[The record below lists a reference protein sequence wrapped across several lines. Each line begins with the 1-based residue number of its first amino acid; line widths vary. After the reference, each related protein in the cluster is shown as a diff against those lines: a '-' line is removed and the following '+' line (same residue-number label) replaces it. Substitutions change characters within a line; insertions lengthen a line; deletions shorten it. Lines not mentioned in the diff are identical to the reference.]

1 MPLPHTPHPLVRKPA
16 LITGNPSGGLWR
28 NVAVAALLS
37 IVLGGLLRYGAGSG
51 WFDWFGSAIAAL
63 SIFTLLV
70 LVSRHQSRNRIHQ
83 ESDTAF
89 HDLFN
94 SVNDAIFIHDMQGR
108 FLEVNQAACLRLG
121 YSREELLELSPAEI
135 DTPEFA
141 ARIPAIW
148 EKFRQDGQVVLES
161 AHRTRDG
168 QIIPVEISA
177 RLARFGGQPVVIS
190 VARDLRDR
198 SNMQAALRLSEEK
211 ARLLLDV
218 APESAF
224 LIAADGT
231 VLAVNKVAAQRFGLT
246 PEQMEGRDVYGF
258 MPEKVA
264 KNRRLQMEEVIRHRR
279 PIHFRDERQGRE
291 FDIDMYPA
299 IDPDGMVSRLA
310 VYATDVTERVQ
321 LQALD
326 SLLSEM
332 DRQVL
337 RGQPLSDLLEFIC
350 TEIVRLFRLRFAW
363 VGRKEVGGQVYYQA
377 GAGPATGYAEELRQI
392 GVRWDNSPVGI
403 GPVGVTIRTGQPQL
417 FHRDDAAFSLWRES
431 ASRYGLEAV
440 LGLPL
445 VLRGEVYG
453 TLTLYSDRPDAFAAP
468 GTIERLTSL
477 SGRICVVLESALDQ
491 EQMRLLGSALSTASN
506 AVFITNEKGVIEW
519 ANQAF
524 THMTGYPLEEV
535 LGRNPRFLKS
545 EMQSEAFYRQLW
557 ETISAGV
564 TWSAE
569 AIERHKEGHLFTV
582 RQTVTPIRANDGHI
596 KHFISILEDITP
608 QKEAEARI
616 YHMAH
621 YDALTDLPNRML
633 FQDRLHQ
640 TVSLAR
646 RRGHL
651 AALLFLDLDKFKQ
664 VNDQHG
670 HHIGDL
676 LLQGVAERL
685 LACVRESDTV
695 ARLAGDEF
703 TILLPQIGQEA
714 DAIAVAEKAIAE
726 LAKAFQLEDVT
737 LHTSTSIGI
746 ALAPR
751 DAEDSETL
759 MRLADAAM
767 YRAKQEGRGTWRMH
781 QAEVVQP

>member
-1 MPLPHTPHPLVRKPA
+1 MPSHRPPHPGSNTLSTSDAGMRPVIAIIAP
-16 LITGNPSGGLWR
+16 
-28 NVAVAALLS
+28 LS
-37 IVLGGLLRYGAGSG
+37 IGLGLLLHYGASWGWFNGFGSG
-51 WFDWFGSAIAAL
+51 IAAL
-63 SIFTLLV
+63 AFFTLSL
-70 LVSRHQSRNRIHQ
+70 LFFRHQAARRAAT
-83 ESDTAF
+83 DMAF
-89 HDLFN
+89 HDLFDG
-94 SVNDAIFIHDMQGR
+94 VLDAIFVHDLRGR
-108 FLEVNQAACLRLG
+108 FLEVNQAACQRLG
-121 YSREELLELSPAEI
+121 YSRDELLRLTLADI

-141 ARIPAIW
+141 ARIPAAA
-148 EKFRQDGQVVLES
+148 EKLRHEGEVLLES
-161 AHRTRDG
+161 AHRTRQG
-168 QIIPVEISA
+168 EIIPVEIHA
-177 RLARFGGQPVVIS
+177 RLARFDGQPVVIS

-198 SNMQAALRLSEEK
+198 ASILAALRQSEEN
-211 ARLLLDV
+211 ARLLMDA

-224 LIAADGT
+224 LLAADGT
-231 VLAVNKVAAQRFGLT
+231 TLAVNQVAARRFGQT
-246 PEQMEGRDVYGF
+246 PEAMEGRNVYDF

-264 KNRRLQMEEVIRHRR
+264 RHRRAQMEEVIRSRK
-279 PIHFRDERQGRE
+279 PLHFQDERQGRQ
-291 FDIDMYPA
+291 FDIEMYPA
-299 IDPDGMVSRLA
+299 IGPDGAVSRLA
-310 VYATDVTERVQ
+310 VYATDVTEHVQ

-326 SLLSEM
+326 SLLSEL

-337 RGQPLSDLLEFIC
+337 RGQPLPALLEFVC
-350 TEIVRLFRLRFAW
+350 AEIVRLFHLRFAW
-363 VGRKEVGGQVYYQA
+363 VGRKKVGGVVKYKA
-377 GAGPATGYAEELRQI
+377 GAGPATGYGEALREI
-392 GVRWDNSPVGI
+392 GVRWDDSPEGM
-403 GPVGVTIRTGQPQL
+403 GPVGASIRTGQPQCL
-417 FHRDDAAFSLWRES
+417 HRDDAAFSLWRES
-431 ASRYGLEAV
+431 ARRHELESV

-453 TLTLYSDRPDAFAAP
+453 ALALYSDQPDAFAAH
-468 GTIERLTSL
+468 GTIERLSSL

-491 EQMRLLGSALSTASN
+491 EQLRLLSSALSTASN
-506 AVFITNEKGVIEW
+506 AVFITDEKGRIEW

-524 THMTGYPLEEV
+524 TRMTGYPLDEAI
-535 LGRNPRFLKS
+535 GRNPRFLKS
-545 EMQSEAFYRQLW
+545 GVQPEAYYRQFW

-582 RQTVTPIRANDGHI
+582 RQTVTPIRAGDGHI

-640 TVSLAR
+640 TLSLAVR
-646 RRGHL
+646 KQHL
-651 AALLFLDLDKFKQ
+651 AALLFLDLDRFKL

-676 LLQGVAERL
+676 LLQAVAERL
-685 LACVRESDTV
+685 RACVRDSDTV

-703 TILLPQIGQEA
+703 TILLPEIEREEE
-714 DAIAVAEKAIAE
+714 AIAVAEKAVAA
-726 LAKAFQLEDVT
+726 LAKPFQLEEVT
-737 LHTSTSIGI
+737 LHTATSIGI

-751 DAEDSETL
+751 DATDCETL

-781 QAEVVQP
+781 